1 VFSNLKRYEVFLPA
15 TAPASLGDLPHELR
29 IYGDSKIE
37 IWFSPMGLG
46 VTNPE
51 IWILGITPGWNQMR
65 IAYEGAAAALEHGSS
80 PAEASAKMKPNV
92 AFAGTMRNN
101 LVAMMDELGFPE
113 VFGISTSADLFGS
126 ELLRTGSVLKYPVFN
141 GSQNNTQNDTR
152 NSTRNYIQN
161 YIRNYNGHTPNP
173 IKHPALRQM
182 IDTVLAGEL
191 KSIGRCLILPLGKAV
206 ESVLQYSVS
215 RGLVNDDQILSGFPH
230 PSGANGHR
238 KKQFEQH
245 RERLQSEVRKWYR
258 RAP

>member
-1 VFSNLKRYEVFLPA
+1 VFSNLKRYDVFLPA
-15 TAPASLGDLPHELR
+15 TAPVSLGDLPHELR
-29 IYGDSKIE
+29 IYGDGEID

-51 IWILGITPGWNQMR
+51 LWILGITPGWNQMR
-65 IAYEGAAAALEHGSS
+65 IAYEGAATALEQGSS
-80 PAEASAKMKPNV
+80 PAEASAKRKPNV
-92 AFAGTMRNN
+92 AFAGMMRNN
-101 LVAMMDELGFPE
+101 LVSMMDELGFPE
-113 VFGISTSADLFGS
+113 IFGLSTSADLFGS

-141 GSQNNTQNDTR
+141 RSQDK
-152 NSTRNYIQN
+152 IQN
-161 YIRNYNGHTPNP
+161 TKNYNGHVPNP

-206 ESVLQYSVS
+206 ESVLQCSVS
-215 RGLVNDDQILSGFPH
+215 RGLVNADQILSGFPH

-238 KKQFEQH
+238 KKQFVEH
-245 RERLQSEVRKWYR
+245 KERLRCEVRKWYG

>member
-1 VFSNLKRYEVFLPA
+1 MFSNLTRYEVFLPA

-29 IYGDSKIE
+29 IYGDGEIE

-80 PAEASAKMKPNV
+80 PAEASAKRKPNV

-101 LVAMMDELGFPE
+101 LVSMMDELGFPDI
-113 VFGISTSADLFGS
+113 FGISTSADLFGS

-141 GSQNNTQNDTR
+141 GSQNN
-152 NSTRNYIQN
+152 IQN
-161 YIRNYNGHTPNP
+161 YIKNYNGHTPNP
-173 IKHPALRQM
+173 IKHTALRQM

-215 RGLVNDDQILSGFPH
+215 RGLVSDDQILSGFPH

-238 KKQFEQH
+238 KKQFAQH
-245 RERLQSEVRKWYR
+245 KERLRSEVRKWYR